1 MCGVT
6 SSQQV
11 TTTALRPLAPCE
23 RIAAIADPGSVAA
36 VDPALSAPRP
46 SPHLARWGIA
56 AQEDDGVVFARATV
70 NGAPVLIAAQDERF
84 LGGSAGANHA
94 AALHTL
100 FRIALAERPAAV
112 LLLCASGGVRLHEA
126 NPAELALAHALAA
139 LLDLRAAAIRVL
151 ALCVGDV
158 FGGAAVLACAADRIA
173 LVPAARLGVS
183 GPKVIEEVH
192 GKSELDASDRAAV
205 DALFGA
211 AARAAAGQVELIA
224 DDANA
229 ARAWIALGGASS
241 APFVTRIRAA
251 HENLATRLAAS
262 GAFAAPE
269 PNRMPIAEP
278 VVPIP
283 RLLSSFYGGL
293 VPADGTGWLWRMR
306 GEPVWF
312 TRASGLGTLGP
323 REAHAFDTA
332 LLAHL
337 ADGGE
342 RARTRLFIVSD
353 SAGHESTRSAEALC
367 VAQYLAQHAAVL
379 ALLRAQGVKVF
390 GLLTGNG
397 RGAAFFANGLQG
409 TRVFALPSARVTA
422 MEPSAIAR
430 VTGLDAVRLRELID
444 DDPLVGTPARH
455 FAAWGGID
463 ATLPD
468 LGFDRLAALA

>member
-1 MCGVT
+1 MCCAFVSDT
-6 SSQQV
+6 VDSA
-11 TTTALRPLAPCE
+11 ALCPRGPRE
-23 RIAAIADPGSVAA
+23 RIAAIADPGSVTAVSAA
-36 VDPALSAPRP
+36 LAAPRP

-56 AQEDDGVVFARATV
+56 PQDDDGVVVARASIG
-70 NGAPVLIAAQDERF
+70 GAAVLVAAQDERF
-84 LGGSAGANHA
+84 LGGSTGANHA
-94 AALHTL
+94 AALQSL
-100 FRIALAERPAAV
+100 FRVALVERPAAV

-126 NPAELALAHALAA
+126 NPAELALARALAA
-139 LLDLRAAAIRVL
+139 LLDLRAAGVRVL

-173 LVPAARLGVS
+173 LVPAARLGLS
-183 GPKVIEEVH
+183 GPKVIEEIH
-192 GKSELDASDRAAV
+192 GKAELDASDRDAV

-211 AARAAAGQVELIA
+211 PARAAAGQVELIA

-229 ARAWIALGGASS
+229 ARAWIALGGANT

-251 HENLATRLAAS
+251 HENLAARLAATNV
-262 GAFAAPE
+262 FQAPGL
-269 PNRMPIAEP
+269 NRMSIAPP

-283 RLLSSFYGGL
+283 RQLSSFYAAL
-293 VPADGTGWLWRMR
+293 EPVDRNGWLWQMP
-306 GEPVWF
+306 GEPMWF

-337 ADGGE
+337 ADRGDRD
-342 RARTRLFIVSD
+342 RARLFVVSD
-353 SAGHESTRSAEALC
+353 SAGHESTRSAEAVC

-379 ALLRAQGVKVF
+379 ALLRAQGVRVF

-409 TRVFALPSARVTA
+409 TKVFALPSARVTA

-430 VTGLDAVRLRELID
+430 VTGLDAVRLRELTD

-455 FAAWGGID
+455 FAAWGGIE
-463 ATLPD
+463 AMLPD
-468 LGFDRLAALA
+468 LAAARLAALG

>member
-1 MCGVT
+1 MCCAFV
-6 SSQQV
+6 SDPAESA
-11 TTTALRPLAPCE
+11 ALRPLGPDE
-23 RIAAIADPGSVAA
+23 RIAAVADAGSVAPVNA
-36 VDPALSAPRP
+36 ALAAARP
-46 SPHLARWGIA
+46 SPHLVRWGIVP
-56 AQEDDGVVFARATV
+56 QEDDGVVVARATIG
-70 NGAPVLIAAQDERF
+70 GAPVLVAAQDERF

-94 AALHTL
+94 TALHGL
-100 FRIALAERPAAV
+100 FRVALTERPAAV

-126 NPAELALAHALAA
+126 NPAELALARALAA
-139 LLDLRAAAIRVL
+139 LLDLRAAGVRVL

-183 GPKVIEEVH
+183 GPKVIEEIH
-192 GKSELDASDRAAV
+192 GKSELDAGDRAAV
-205 DALFGA
+205 DVLFGA
-211 AARAAAGQVELIA
+211 PARAAAGQVELIA
-224 DDANA
+224 DDVAA

-251 HENLATRLAAS
+251 HENLAARLAATS
-262 GAFAAPE
+262 AFDAQR
-269 PNRMPIAEP
+269 PNRMSIAPP

-283 RLLSSFYGGL
+283 RQLSSFYAAL
-293 VPADGTGWLWRMR
+293 VPVDGNGWLWRMP

-337 ADGGE
+337 ADRGDRD
-342 RARTRLFIVSD
+342 RARLFVVSD
-353 SAGHESTRSAEALC
+353 SAGHESTRSAEAVC
-367 VAQYLAQHAAVL
+367 IAQYLAQHAAVL
-379 ALLRAQGVKVF
+379 ALLRAQGVRVF

-409 TRVFALPSARVTA
+409 AKVFALPSARVTA

-430 VTGLDAVRLRELID
+430 VTGLDAARLRELTD
-444 DDPLVGTPARH
+444 DDPLLGTPARH

-468 LGFDRLAALA
+468 LALARLAALV